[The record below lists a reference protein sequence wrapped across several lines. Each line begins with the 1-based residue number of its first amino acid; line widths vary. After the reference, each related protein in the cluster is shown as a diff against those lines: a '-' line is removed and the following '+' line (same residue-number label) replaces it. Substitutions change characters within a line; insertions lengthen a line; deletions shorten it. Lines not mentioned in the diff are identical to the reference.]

1 MTRSKKSRKPGVGS
15 SGAPKPKLDKATLA
29 QVEKRQKKKN
39 GKVAGNRQL
48 EATQNKKSDVA
59 NKQKKDPRLGNKTPI
74 VLTKSTSAQPVAKTK
89 AAKQK
94 PIAAVR
100 AVEPSQIQTQQQRL
114 IEIEQDEKLLAIV
127 AKQDEEQ
134 PLTDTEIDYF
144 NNLMD
149 EHAQL
154 SDALG
159 LTEEDEIEEPAKK
172 CAFSE
177 DDLWDKL
184 DSSDLSTFGQEE
196 D

>member
-1 MTRSKKSRKPGVGS
+1 MTRSRKSRKPGVGS

-29 QVEKRQKKKN
+29 QVEKRLKKKN

-48 EATQNKKSDVA
+48 EASQDKKPTA
-59 NKQKKDPRLGNKTPI
+59 ENKQNKDPRLGNKTPI
-74 VLTKSTSAQPVAKTK
+74 VLTKSSAQPVAKTK
-89 AAKQK
+89 PAKQK
-94 PIAAVR
+94 PIAEVR
-100 AVEPSQIQTQQQRL
+100 AVEPSQAQTQQQRL
-114 IEIEQDEKLLAIV
+114 INIEQDEKLLAIV

-149 EHAQL
+149 EHARL

-159 LTEEDEIEEPAKK
+159 LTEEDEEPTKK
-172 CAFSE
+172 GAFSE
-177 DDLWDKL
+177 DELWDKL
-184 DSSDLSTFGQEE
+184 DSSDFSAFGQEE

>member
-1 MTRSKKSRKPGVGS
+1 MTRSKKSRQPGVGS

-39 GKVAGNRQL
+39 GKVAGNRQQ
-48 EATQNKKSDVA
+48 EAAKNKTTDVV
-59 NKQKKDPRLGNKTPI
+59 NKQNKDPRLGSKTPI
-74 VLTKSTSAQPVAKTK
+74 VLTKSSSAKPTVKSQAS
-89 AAKQK
+89 KQK

-100 AVEPSQIQTQQQRL
+100 TVEPNQTQTQQQRL
-114 IEIEQDEKLLAIV
+114 IEIEQDEQLLAII
-127 AKQDEEQ
+127 AKQDDEQ
-134 PLTDTEIDYF
+134 PLTDAEIDYF

-159 LTEEDEIEEPAKK
+159 LSEEEEIDQPAQKK
-172 CAFSE
+172 PFSE
-177 DDLWDKL
+177 DDLWNKL
-184 DSSDLSTFGQEE
+184 DSSDLSSFGQEE